1 MNDHESDFVFTGNG
15 SLYVSWKLKHTSY
28 HLILQKKSQDAFMNI
43 MNRELSYSGKHAA
56 KFKLCNANEGVE
68 LQLSVVARSLQCE
81 QVFW

>member
-15 SLYVSWKLKHTSY
+15 RLYVSWKLKHTSY
-28 HLILQKKSQDAFMNI
+28 HLILPENSQDVFMNI

-56 KFKLCNANEGVE
+56 KFKWCNANEGVE
-68 LQLSVVARSLQCE
+68 LQLSVLARGPQGE

>member
-1 MNDHESDFVFTGNG
+1 
-15 SLYVSWKLKHTSY
+15 
-28 HLILQKKSQDAFMNI
+28 MNI